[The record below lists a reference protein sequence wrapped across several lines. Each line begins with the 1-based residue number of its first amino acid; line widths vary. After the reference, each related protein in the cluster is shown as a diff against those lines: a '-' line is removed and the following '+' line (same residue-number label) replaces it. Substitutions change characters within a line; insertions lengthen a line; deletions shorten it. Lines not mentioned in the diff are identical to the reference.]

1 MLQPIRRRIL
11 GQTLNDGGCPTLTQ
25 AFSYSSYIFCGNTD
39 RDSVYE
45 HLVVP
50 LRKENITTGF
60 FLEECLIN
68 NSGKSI
74 FDIQSELLQQCEHL
88 VFYVTSSYLNEEK
101 LCDIQ
106 LETVLH
112 CIKLDLI
119 SMSNVLIII
128 SDNCELPDKI
138 RYNLPEAAANIHDW
152 VTVTKSSKRISQVLK
167 WFKKKMDIQISETL
181 VLTFYP
187 WWRVILTGIITNS
200 N

>member
-1 MLQPIRRRIL
+1 MN
-11 GQTLNDGGCPTLTQ
+11 TLCTCST
-25 AFSYSSYIFCGNTD
+25 
-39 RDSVYE
+39 E
-45 HLVVP
+45 K
-50 LRKENITTGF
+50 RKYNNRL

-128 SDNCELPDKI
+128 ADNCELPDKI

-152 VTVTKSSKRISQVLK
+152 VTVTKSSKRISQVLSGSKRK
-167 WFKKKMDIQISETL
+167 WTSKSQK
-181 VLTFYP
+181 P
-187 WWRVILTGIITNS
+187 WCSHFIPDEG
-200 N
+200 